1 MELEN
6 VSAGAKRLK
15 GIGLL
20 AATAVLWSTSGI
32 GIKWI
37 AWNPMAIGGIR
48 SGIAA
53 LVIWAVFR
61 QYPLT
66 YSRAS
71 LLGGAAYAATM
82 LTFVVANKMT
92 TAANV
97 ILLQYTCPVYVAILS
112 AVFLKEK
119 PNWLDW
125 LTMAMVGGG
134 MLLFFQEQ
142 MAPGGLGGNLL
153 AIASGVCMAIMIVCL
168 RFQKDG
174 SPAGSVLLG
183 NILTFLCGL
192 PFVFD
197 GGPGLAGWAV
207 LTLLGVVQIG
217 FSYVLYTIAI
227 KYVTALEA
235 SIVTIIEPLLNPV
248 WVFLIMG
255 EKPGNWALIG
265 GAVIIL
271 AITGR
276 YVLPALKSA
285 GPVRQTE

>member
-1 MELEN
+1 MKADCIF
-6 VSAGAKRLK
+6 AGSERLK

-20 AATAVLWSTSGI
+20 VATAILWSTSGI

-37 AWNPMAIGGIR
+37 DWNPMAIAGIR

-53 LVIWAVFR
+53 VVIWAVFR
-61 QYPLT
+61 QSPLK
-66 YSRAS
+66 YNRA
-71 LLGGAAYAATM
+71 LFLGGAGYAATM
-82 LTFVVANKMT
+82 LSFVVANKLT

-112 AVFLKEK
+112 ALFLKER
-119 PNWLDW
+119 PDWQDW

-134 MLLFFQEQ
+134 MLLFFQDQ
-142 MAPGGLGGNLL
+142 MAPGGLAGNLL
-153 AIASGVCMAIMIVCL
+153 AIASGVFMAIMIVCL

-183 NILTFLCGL
+183 NVLTFLCGL

-197 GGPGLAGWAV
+197 GSPGLAGWAV
-207 LTLLGVVQIG
+207 LALLGVVQIG
-217 FSYVLYTIAI
+217 FSYVLYATAI

-235 SIVTIIEPLLNPV
+235 SIITIIEPLLNPV

-255 EKPGNWALIG
+255 EKPGNWAMIG
-265 GAVIIL
+265 GGVIIL
-271 AITGR
+271 AITSR
-276 YVLPALKSA
+276 YVLPALKSNEI
-285 GPVRQTE
+285 VRQAE